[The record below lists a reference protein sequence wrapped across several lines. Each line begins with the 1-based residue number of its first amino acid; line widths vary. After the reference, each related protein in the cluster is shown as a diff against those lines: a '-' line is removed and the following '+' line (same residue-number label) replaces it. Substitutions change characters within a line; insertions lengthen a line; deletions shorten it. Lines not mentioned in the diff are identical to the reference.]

1 MDYAAVTLIYQ
12 QQEADLD
19 LPLGVS
25 LFTLVPMTL
34 KALAWEQHVTEE
46 NLSNFVVRVR
56 ESGMMIHPNETLAQA
71 GVVDGDIIE
80 LTAVQPQ
87 AISFADKP
95 VTSTGVYVSGRP
107 FLQSAATG
115 EQFPCRGNVTQIGRS
130 PDCTINLTNLPAND
144 VVSRRH
150 ANILR
155 QDDEYWLR
163 DEGSTNGTMVDGYSL
178 DASESV
184 RLRDGCQIQFGE
196 NGPILVFHTS

>member
-12 QQEADLD
+12 QQEADLE
-19 LPLGVS
+19 LPLSVS

-34 KALAWEQHVTEE
+34 KALAWEQDVTEE
-46 NLSNFVVRVR
+46 NLSDFVVRVR
-56 ESGMMIHPNETLAQA
+56 DSGMMIRPNETLAQA

-87 AISFADKP
+87 AIHFADKP
-95 VTSTGVYVSGRP
+95 MTSTGVYVSGKP
-107 FLQSAATG
+107 YLQSVATG
-115 EQFPCRGNVTQIGRS
+115 ERFPCRGNVTQVGRS
-130 PDCTINLTNLPAND
+130 PDCTINLTNLPDND

-163 DEGSTNGTMVDGYSL
+163 DEGSTNGTLVDGYSL
-178 DASESV
+178 DANESV